1 MKPQPFCLRL
11 LSQKIKKTKKIFN
24 DGYLGSHT
32 DEERSK
38 MRYAMRIAE
47 FRESSDP
54 WTQLALGGS
63 PSSMSVSVSENIIIN
78 LMWLT
83 KESEGDSLVDSTGYL
98 LIPLTKSLMK
108 DVYVGLWT
116 PHRILVTVS
125 VISIEECSDEYEGL
139 SFIF

>member
-1 MKPQPFCLRL
+1 
-11 LSQKIKKTKKIFN
+11 
-24 DGYLGSHT
+24 
-32 DEERSK
+32 
-38 MRYAMRIAE
+38 MRIAE

-54 WTQLALGGS
+54 WTQLALEGS